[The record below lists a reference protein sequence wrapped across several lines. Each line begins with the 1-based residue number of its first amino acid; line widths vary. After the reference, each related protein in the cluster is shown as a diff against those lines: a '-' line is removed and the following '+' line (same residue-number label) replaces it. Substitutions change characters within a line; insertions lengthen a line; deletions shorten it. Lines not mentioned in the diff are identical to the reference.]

1 MKKIYILLCLN
12 SLFIQGEPMQKVL
25 CEGKTKIICANE
37 QDKKTVVVQSKD
49 DIGYVTTN
57 MHDVIQGKAAIA
69 TDTTCNVFRLLKAC
83 GIPVA
88 FIEQLDDRRF
98 LAPKCEMIPYEVIA
112 RREGHGSFLKRYP
125 HLQKGQLFPQLVVE
139 FFLKTTDKKWE
150 GTAIPEDDPFIEF
163 KDDKAVMYHPKA
175 QFVGATPCL
184 ELEDFP
190 LKDRPECF
198 EQMEDIVR
206 KTFLILENAWQSTG
220 RRLVDFKVEF
230 GFDADGNLLL
240 ADVIDNDSWRVMEDG
255 QFLDKQFYRDGGD
268 LNEVTKRYT
277 KVRDL
282 TSQFSIP
289 KQQLI
294 MWRASERDDI
304 EPFLKAFEPFKDVV
318 ELKTV
323 TASLHKEPVRAL
335 MELQQMVQEVP
346 DSVALVYVGRSNG
359 AGPTISTHTSI
370 PVITVPNGWRNCPED
385 VWSSLRTPSLTPVMT
400 VLEPA
405 NAVLAAMQMLAKR
418 NPAVYANVR
427 MQLEKRLMNIITV

>member
-1 MKKIYILLCLN
+1 
-12 SLFIQGEPMQKVL
+12 MQKVL
-25 CEGKTKIICANE
+25 CEGKTKLICANE
-37 QDKKTVVVQSKD
+37 QDQKTVIIESKD
-49 DIGYVTTN
+49 DITYVTDAK
-57 MHDVIQGKAAIA
+57 HDVVTGKAAIA

-83 GIPVA
+83 GIPTA
-88 FIEQLDDRRF
+88 FIEQIDDTHF
-98 LAPKCEMIPYEVIA
+98 LAKKCDMIPYEVIA

-139 FFLKTTDKKWE
+139 FFLKTTDKKWKDQ
-150 GTAIPEDDPFIEF
+150 TIPEDDPFIEF

-175 QFVGATPCL
+175 QFVGAKPCL

-198 EQMEDIVR
+198 DQMEDIVR
-206 KTFLILENAWQSTG
+206 RTFLMLEKAWQSMG

-230 GFDADGNLLL
+230 GFDTDGNLLL
-240 ADVIDNDSWRVMEDG
+240 ADVIDNDSWRVMENG
-255 QFLDKQFYRDGGD
+255 QYLDKQFYRDGGD
-268 LNEVTKRYT
+268 LNEVTKRYA

-282 TSQFSIP
+282 TAQFAIP

-294 MWRASERDDI
+294 MWRASERDDV
-304 EPFLKAFEPFKDVV
+304 EPFLKAFEPYKEFVG
-318 ELKTV
+318 LKVV

-335 MELQQMVQEVP
+335 MELQALVQEVP

-359 AGPTISTHTSI
+359 AGPTISANTNI
-370 PVITVPNGWRNCPED
+370 PVITIPNGWKGFEAD

-400 VLEPA
+400 VLEPT
-405 NAVLAAMQMLAKR
+405 NAILAAMQMLAMR

-427 MQLEKRLMNIITV
+427 NALEKRLMNVVAV